1 MLFSLPTT
9 QIIATKTR
17 PTAKKKKGGRKGRKI
32 SSTQLQQLA
41 RAFVSLR
48 SPCIPN
54 AAERVPIVFHRIH
67 VAKDILECLQMTTA
81 TSPQGFGEEF
91 RRFDMKHSRIRIA
104 QGDDLFGSR
113 TRTTQVY
120 ERLVFQRC
128 LFALLTVNDECRH
141 AQSQHMDRKYV
152 REKISNKRRLIKCPD
167 RWWCEL
173 S

>member
-1 MLFSLPTT
+1 MPADDHGNISAR
-9 QIIATKTR
+9 IR
-17 PTAKKKKGGRKGRKI
+17 GGVWEI
-32 SSTQLQQLA
+32 
-41 RAFVSLR
+41 
-48 SPCIPN
+48 
-54 AAERVPIVFHRIH
+54 
-67 VAKDILECLQMTTA
+67 
-81 TSPQGFGEEF
+81 
-91 RRFDMKHSRIRIA
+91 DMKHGLIRIV
-104 QGDDLFGSR
+104 QGYDLFGSR

-120 ERLVFQRC
+120 GRLVFQRC